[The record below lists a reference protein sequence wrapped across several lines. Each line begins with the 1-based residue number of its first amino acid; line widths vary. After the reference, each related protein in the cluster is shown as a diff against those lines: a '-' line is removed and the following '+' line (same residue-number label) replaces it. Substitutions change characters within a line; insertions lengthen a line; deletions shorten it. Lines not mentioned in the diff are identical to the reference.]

1 MAHLVRN
8 TALGTAVRLL
18 SRDTCLCFPVDSAK
32 YQGMKIY
39 QYFPYGG
46 SIDPLRGDKDEA
58 ADVKVNWW
66 FITRLI
72 KEAAN
77 LSSESDD
84 DPVNPQSWA
93 PWRKMMVSS
102 VICVYTFTVHCGSSI
117 FVPSEEQILRRFHV
131 SEGAASLSLA
141 PYILGYGLGP
151 LLFSS
156 LGEIAFIGRNPVYI
170 VAFFIFA
177 VLSVGAALCGSF
189 SGLVVLRFLQ
199 GFFGSPC
206 LATGAATFGDMFSI
220 LYLPYPLAAWSG
232 AMYAGPALAPILS
245 AFAVEAKGWR
255 RSTWEI
261 AWLSVFLFA
270 ALVVFLPETAAPT
283 LLYYKAKRLRQ
294 KTGCLAFVPT
304 GALWKKHQSAAQ
316 TVKLALIEPFEISVK
331 DPAVAF
337 INMSLVYGMY
347 YSFFK
352 VFPLVYPEIYHMSPG
367 LTGAV
372 FICVLVS
379 CILGTIWYCAWYHL
393 TSKTRARKLGT
404 FDSQETSLRPGLLGV
419 LGVPVGMFLSGWTSK
434 ESVPWEGPALG
445 IIMYCGCSFVVGLAI
460 FIHISTSYPQYAASL
475 FAADDALRSAFA
487 SGAILY
493 GRPLYV
499 NMGVVKGCSLK
510 GGLSVVGVF
519 GYRSLYRYGPML
531 RAKSKFTAP
540 LPEEDQDTSVEPISV
555 SSISIHGKLGRQPA
569 VDDGHDQIS
578 PVDSRSISTSHHTT
592 IDEPSQAVVDD
603 APASDLWSA
612 AYREAVESLGEDI
625 DVAILKGKGIEQLFH
640 QLEELNTELTE
651 QSAFLAGVEYL
662 QRIKVPLE
670 KFKLALDLATP
681 LTDMQPVSAAVFG
694 VVKGVTAIAISFA
707 AADVEFAKKIGEM
720 LEQMSYIDECDTLG
734 QKSENKNIHKA
745 LVSVYEKIL
754 EFYQAAYDILTR
766 RKVKLVLKIILE
778 NDKLPAIIGEFIT
791 RASNLRNLIHTTTLE
806 VVQEIQ
812 VMLYDQQS
820 KSPFLPASL
829 PTSAKILILSVA
841 AWLGRES
848 ELVQSEHHDSLQA
861 IRADEACEFLLKHA
875 HFLNWYCGTDA
886 TGSQKLAM
894 VGDMGSG
901 KSVSMAFLVDELVKK
916 SQFQLPRAKVY
927 YYYCQPGK
935 TDNYA
940 SFLSTWILQLLEDF
954 PAKKKAFVELYNQ
967 ARTQGDRNPGKNK
980 TFLERIL
987 KGFLGDVDRLL
998 FIAIDGLD
1006 EFDRRSRKQ
1015 LVEFLDTSMQVTSK
1029 LKVVLSTRPE
1039 DEILELLGETPKIY
1053 VSSHA
1058 GRDGI
1063 IVKKI
1068 VNDRLN
1074 HLSPDVKGLIIR
1086 TLSERANGSA
1096 IWTNTVVHLIE
1107 GLEIRALGPMKT
1119 FLEDIP
1125 LPDRLHTL
1133 YSQCITK
1140 CTSNRPE
1147 NKPIAVTA
1155 LKFLSVVRR
1164 PLSILEL
1171 SWAVT
1176 LALAGD
1182 GITSIESLADL
1193 VDSGRVMSLIRPF
1206 VAHIDFGDVKKRQVR
1221 LLHLSVKDF
1230 VTQSLASS
1238 GMPHTPSAECCAEML
1253 EAELM
1258 NTCVRYLLLDE
1269 VGQRHLFSDE
1279 QLAIEALPQE
1289 VDLFN
1294 DDSEP
1299 NNYTANCS
1307 WDEWEETM
1315 IRYDPTERGFG
1326 ELFVYAS
1333 CYWVEHWSVITTPS
1347 LVELASIEKLCE
1359 PGSTRIH
1366 NWIEQNRR
1374 PGCVILPRVVFD
1386 PSLYDPLGIAALF
1399 SSPDMFRHV
1408 VESSDFSSA
1417 KFLPESIM
1425 RAADQLIQWGDICR
1439 LRMLPLDEKAKHR
1452 LLTLEFFRLVI
1463 HQWFG
1468 RKTDLRR
1475 QNWDGVFDFIY
1486 DVLDVMIREKWAKK
1500 LFCAAAAKC
1509 CLPMIQRLVGRARI
1523 NKELES
1529 ELCCRDSPD
1538 ADETLNTSA
1547 VSHLI
1552 QEAKREDDI
1561 EVVEYLIKHYGTE
1574 VRLPNSK
1581 SREEDA

>member
-1 MAHLVRN
+1 MSSSTENANARC
-8 TALGTAVRLL
+8 RFRDRRIFKCL
-18 SRDTCLCFPVDSAK
+18 SQFRRRFKA
-32 YQGMKIY
+32 
-39 QYFPYGG
+39 
-46 SIDPLRGDKDEA
+46 R
-58 ADVKVNWW
+58 
-66 FITRLI
+66 
-72 KEAAN
+72 
-77 LSSESDD
+77 LSS
-84 DPVNPQSWA
+84 
-93 PWRKMMVSS
+93 K
-102 VICVYTFTVHCGSSI
+102 
-117 FVPSEEQILRRFHV
+117 
-131 SEGAASLSLA
+131 
-141 PYILGYGLGP
+141 
-151 LLFSS
+151 
-156 LGEIAFIGRNPVYI
+156 
-170 VAFFIFA
+170 
-177 VLSVGAALCGSF
+177 
-189 SGLVVLRFLQ
+189 
-199 GFFGSPC
+199 
-206 LATGAATFGDMFSI
+206 
-220 LYLPYPLAAWSG
+220 
-232 AMYAGPALAPILS
+232 
-245 AFAVEAKGWR
+245 
-255 RSTWEI
+255 
-261 AWLSVFLFA
+261 
-270 ALVVFLPETAAPT
+270 
-283 LLYYKAKRLRQ
+283 
-294 KTGCLAFVPT
+294 
-304 GALWKKHQSAAQ
+304 
-316 TVKLALIEPFEISVK
+316 
-331 DPAVAF
+331 
-337 INMSLVYGMY
+337 
-347 YSFFK
+347 
-352 VFPLVYPEIYHMSPG
+352 
-367 LTGAV
+367 
-372 FICVLVS
+372 
-379 CILGTIWYCAWYHL
+379 
-393 TSKTRARKLGT
+393 
-404 FDSQETSLRPGLLGV
+404 
-419 LGVPVGMFLSGWTSK
+419 
-434 ESVPWEGPALG
+434 
-445 IIMYCGCSFVVGLAI
+445 
-460 FIHISTSYPQYAASL
+460 
-475 FAADDALRSAFA
+475 
-487 SGAILY
+487 
-493 GRPLYV
+493 
-499 NMGVVKGCSLK
+499 
-510 GGLSVVGVF
+510 
-519 GYRSLYRYGPML
+519 
-531 RAKSKFTAP
+531 

-578 PVDSRSISTSHHTT
+578 PVDSHSISISHHTT

-603 APASDLWSA
+603 AAPSDLWSA

-734 QKSENKNIHKA
+734 QKSENKNIHKV
-745 LVSVYEKIL
+745 VSVL
-754 EFYQAAYDILTR
+754 DRLGAHLTIGR
-766 RKVKLVLKIILE
+766 PWYPYIKRFWSFIKLLLKIILE
-778 NDKLPAIIGEFIT
+778 NDKLPAIISEFIT

-820 KSPFLPASL
+820 KSPFLSASL
-829 PTSAKILILSVA
+829 PMSANILILSVA

-875 HFLNWYCGTDA
+875 HFLNWYCGNDA
-886 TGSQKLAM
+886 TGSQKLIM

-927 YYYCQPGK
+927 YYYCQSGK

-1039 DEILELLGETPKIY
+1039 DEILELLGETPKVY

-1096 IWTNTVVHLIE
+1096 IWTNTVVQLIE

-1182 GITSIESLADL
+1182 GVTSIESLADL

-1230 VTQSLASS
+1230 VTKSLASS

-1258 NTCVRYLLLDE
+1258 NACVRYLLLDE

-1333 CYWVEHWSVITTPS
+1333 CYWVEHWSVITRPS

-1408 VESSDFSSA
+1408 VESSDFGSA

-1452 LLTLEFFRLVI
+1452 LLTFEFFRLVI

-1529 ELCCRDSPD
+1529 ELRCRDFPD

-1552 QEAKREDDI
+1552 QEAMREDDI
-1561 EVVEYLIKHYGTE
+1561 EVVEYLIKHYGTGSFGISQ
-1574 VRLPNSK
+1574 RT
-1581 SREEDA
+1581 

>member
-1 MAHLVRN
+1 MSSSTENANSRCRFRHR
-8 TALGTAVRLL
+8 RIFKCL
-18 SRDTCLCFPVDSAK
+18 SQFRRRFKA
-32 YQGMKIY
+32 
-39 QYFPYGG
+39 
-46 SIDPLRGDKDEA
+46 R
-58 ADVKVNWW
+58 
-66 FITRLI
+66 
-72 KEAAN
+72 
-77 LSSESDD
+77 LSS
-84 DPVNPQSWA
+84 
-93 PWRKMMVSS
+93 K
-102 VICVYTFTVHCGSSI
+102 
-117 FVPSEEQILRRFHV
+117 
-131 SEGAASLSLA
+131 
-141 PYILGYGLGP
+141 
-151 LLFSS
+151 
-156 LGEIAFIGRNPVYI
+156 
-170 VAFFIFA
+170 
-177 VLSVGAALCGSF
+177 
-189 SGLVVLRFLQ
+189 
-199 GFFGSPC
+199 
-206 LATGAATFGDMFSI
+206 
-220 LYLPYPLAAWSG
+220 
-232 AMYAGPALAPILS
+232 
-245 AFAVEAKGWR
+245 
-255 RSTWEI
+255 
-261 AWLSVFLFA
+261 
-270 ALVVFLPETAAPT
+270 
-283 LLYYKAKRLRQ
+283 
-294 KTGCLAFVPT
+294 
-304 GALWKKHQSAAQ
+304 
-316 TVKLALIEPFEISVK
+316 
-331 DPAVAF
+331 
-337 INMSLVYGMY
+337 
-347 YSFFK
+347 
-352 VFPLVYPEIYHMSPG
+352 
-367 LTGAV
+367 
-372 FICVLVS
+372 
-379 CILGTIWYCAWYHL
+379 
-393 TSKTRARKLGT
+393 
-404 FDSQETSLRPGLLGV
+404 
-419 LGVPVGMFLSGWTSK
+419 
-434 ESVPWEGPALG
+434 
-445 IIMYCGCSFVVGLAI
+445 
-460 FIHISTSYPQYAASL
+460 
-475 FAADDALRSAFA
+475 
-487 SGAILY
+487 
-493 GRPLYV
+493 
-499 NMGVVKGCSLK
+499 
-510 GGLSVVGVF
+510 
-519 GYRSLYRYGPML
+519 
-531 RAKSKFTAP
+531 

-745 LVSVYEKIL
+745 LVSVYQKIL

-778 NDKLPAIIGEFIT
+778 NDKLPAIISEFIT
-791 RASNLRNLIHTTTLE
+791 RANNLRNLIHTTTLE

-812 VMLYDQQS
+812 AMLYDQQT
-820 KSPFLPASL
+820 SL
-829 PTSAKILILSVA
+829 PTSANILILSVA

-886 TGSQKLAM
+886 TSSQKLIM

-927 YYYCQPGK
+927 YYYCQSGK

-1039 DEILELLGETPKIY
+1039 DEILELLGETPKVY

-1096 IWTNTVVHLIE
+1096 IWTNTVVQLIE

-1182 GITSIESLADL
+1182 GVTSIESLADL

-1206 VAHIDFGDVKKRQVR
+1206 VAHIDFRDVKKRQVR

-1230 VTQSLASS
+1230 VTQSLASL

-1333 CYWVEHWSVITTPS
+1333 CYWVEHWSVITRPS

-1408 VESSDFSSA
+1408 VESSDFGSP

-1452 LLTLEFFRLVI
+1452 LLTFEFFRLVI

-1486 DVLDVMIREKWAKK
+1486 DVLDVMIREKWANK

-1509 CLPMIQRLVGRARI
+1509 CLPMIQRLVGRARV

-1529 ELCCRDSPD
+1529 ELRCRDSPD

-1552 QEAKREDDI
+1552 QEAMREDDI

-1574 VRLPNSK
+1574 VRLPNSN

>member
-1 MAHLVRN
+1 M
-8 TALGTAVRLL
+8 
-18 SRDTCLCFPVDSAK
+18 
-32 YQGMKIY
+32 
-39 QYFPYGG
+39 
-46 SIDPLRGDKDEA
+46 
-58 ADVKVNWW
+58 
-66 FITRLI
+66 
-72 KEAAN
+72 
-77 LSSESDD
+77 
-84 DPVNPQSWA
+84 
-93 PWRKMMVSS
+93 
-102 VICVYTFTVHCGSSI
+102 
-117 FVPSEEQILRRFHV
+117 
-131 SEGAASLSLA
+131 
-141 PYILGYGLGP
+141 
-151 LLFSS
+151 
-156 LGEIAFIGRNPVYI
+156 
-170 VAFFIFA
+170 
-177 VLSVGAALCGSF
+177 
-189 SGLVVLRFLQ
+189 
-199 GFFGSPC
+199 
-206 LATGAATFGDMFSI
+206 
-220 LYLPYPLAAWSG
+220 
-232 AMYAGPALAPILS
+232 
-245 AFAVEAKGWR
+245 
-255 RSTWEI
+255 
-261 AWLSVFLFA
+261 
-270 ALVVFLPETAAPT
+270 
-283 LLYYKAKRLRQ
+283 
-294 KTGCLAFVPT
+294 
-304 GALWKKHQSAAQ
+304 
-316 TVKLALIEPFEISVK
+316 
-331 DPAVAF
+331 
-337 INMSLVYGMY
+337 
-347 YSFFK
+347 
-352 VFPLVYPEIYHMSPG
+352 
-367 LTGAV
+367 
-372 FICVLVS
+372 
-379 CILGTIWYCAWYHL
+379 
-393 TSKTRARKLGT
+393 
-404 FDSQETSLRPGLLGV
+404 
-419 LGVPVGMFLSGWTSK
+419 
-434 ESVPWEGPALG
+434 
-445 IIMYCGCSFVVGLAI
+445 
-460 FIHISTSYPQYAASL
+460 
-475 FAADDALRSAFA
+475 
-487 SGAILY
+487 
-493 GRPLYV
+493 
-499 NMGVVKGCSLK
+499 
-510 GGLSVVGVF
+510 
-519 GYRSLYRYGPML
+519 
-531 RAKSKFTAP
+531 
-540 LPEEDQDTSVEPISV
+540 
-555 SSISIHGKLGRQPA
+555 
-569 VDDGHDQIS
+569 
-578 PVDSRSISTSHHTT
+578 
-592 IDEPSQAVVDD
+592 
-603 APASDLWSA
+603 
-612 AYREAVESLGEDI
+612 
-625 DVAILKGKGIEQLFH
+625 
-640 QLEELNTELTE
+640 
-651 QSAFLAGVEYL
+651 
-662 QRIKVPLE
+662 
-670 KFKLALDLATP
+670 
-681 LTDMQPVSAAVFG
+681 
-694 VVKGVTAIAISFA
+694 
-707 AADVEFAKKIGEM
+707 
-720 LEQMSYIDECDTLG
+720 
-734 QKSENKNIHKA
+734 
-745 LVSVYEKIL
+745 VSVYQKIL

-778 NDKLPAIIGEFIT
+778 NDKLPAIISEFIT
-791 RASNLRNLIHTTTLE
+791 RANNLRNLIHTTTLE

-812 VMLYDQQS
+812 AMLYDQQS
-820 KSPFLPASL
+820 KSPFLSASL
-829 PTSAKILILSVA
+829 PTSANILILSVA

-886 TGSQKLAM
+886 TSSQKLIM

-927 YYYCQPGK
+927 YYYCQSGK

-1039 DEILELLGETPKIY
+1039 DEILELLGETPKVY

-1096 IWTNTVVHLIE
+1096 IWTNTVVQLIE

-1182 GITSIESLADL
+1182 GVTSIESLADL

-1206 VAHIDFGDVKKRQVR
+1206 VAHIDFRDVKKRQVR

-1230 VTQSLASS
+1230 VTQSLASL

-1333 CYWVEHWSVITTPS
+1333 CYWVEHWSVITRPS

-1408 VESSDFSSA
+1408 VESSDFGSP

-1452 LLTLEFFRLVI
+1452 LLTFEFFRLVI

-1486 DVLDVMIREKWAKK
+1486 DVLDVMIREKWANK

-1509 CLPMIQRLVGRARI
+1509 CLPMIQRLVGRARV

-1529 ELCCRDSPD
+1529 ELRCRDSPD

-1552 QEAKREDDI
+1552 QEAMREDDI

-1574 VRLPNSK
+1574 VRLPNSN

>member
-1 MAHLVRN
+1 M
-8 TALGTAVRLL
+8 
-18 SRDTCLCFPVDSAK
+18 PEPISA
-32 YQGMKIY
+32 Q
-39 QYFPYGG
+39 
-46 SIDPLRGDKDEA
+46 
-58 ADVKVNWW
+58 V
-66 FITRLI
+66 
-72 KEAAN
+72 
-77 LSSESDD
+77 
-84 DPVNPQSWA
+84 QS
-93 PWRKMMVSS
+93 PFKLQVSS
-102 VICVYTFTVHCGSSI
+102 GHQMT
-117 FVPSEEQILRRFHV
+117 
-131 SEGAASLSLA
+131 
-141 PYILGYGLGP
+141 
-151 LLFSS
+151 
-156 LGEIAFIGRNPVYI
+156 EIYWTHHSHRLPEKDQGT
-170 VAFFIFA
+170 
-177 VLSVGAALCGSF
+177 SVG
-189 SGLVVLRFLQ
+189 
-199 GFFGSPC
+199 
-206 LATGAATFGDMFSI
+206 
-220 LYLPYPLAAWSG
+220 
-232 AMYAGPALAPILS
+232 
-245 AFAVEAKGWR
+245 
-255 RSTWEI
+255 
-261 AWLSVFLFA
+261 
-270 ALVVFLPETAAPT
+270 
-283 LLYYKAKRLRQ
+283 
-294 KTGCLAFVPT
+294 
-304 GALWKKHQSAAQ
+304 
-316 TVKLALIEPFEISVK
+316 
-331 DPAVAF
+331 
-337 INMSLVYGMY
+337 
-347 YSFFK
+347 
-352 VFPLVYPEIYHMSPG
+352 
-367 LTGAV
+367 
-372 FICVLVS
+372 
-379 CILGTIWYCAWYHL
+379 
-393 TSKTRARKLGT
+393 
-404 FDSQETSLRPGLLGV
+404 
-419 LGVPVGMFLSGWTSK
+419 
-434 ESVPWEGPALG
+434 
-445 IIMYCGCSFVVGLAI
+445 
-460 FIHISTSYPQYAASL
+460 
-475 FAADDALRSAFA
+475 
-487 SGAILY
+487 
-493 GRPLYV
+493 
-499 NMGVVKGCSLK
+499 
-510 GGLSVVGVF
+510 
-519 GYRSLYRYGPML
+519 
-531 RAKSKFTAP
+531 
-540 LPEEDQDTSVEPISV
+540 PISV

-569 VDDGHDQIS
+569 VDDGHVQIS
-578 PVDSRSISTSHHTT
+578 PVDSHSISTSHHTT
-592 IDEPSQAVVDD
+592 IDEPSQAVVDN
-603 APASDLWSA
+603 AAASDLWSA

-640 QLEELNTELTE
+640 QLQELNTELTE

-745 LVSVYEKIL
+745 LVSVYQKIL

-778 NDKLPAIIGEFIT
+778 NDKLPAIISEFIT

-812 VMLYDQQS
+812 AMLYDQQI
-820 KSPFLPASL
+820 AG
-829 PTSAKILILSVA
+829 
-841 AWLGRES
+841 WLGRES

-886 TGSQKLAM
+886 TGSQKLIM

-916 SQFQLPRAKVY
+916 R
-927 YYYCQPGK
+927 
-935 TDNYA
+935 
-940 SFLSTWILQLLEDF
+940 
-954 PAKKKAFVELYNQ
+954 
-967 ARTQGDRNPGKNK
+967 KNK

-1015 LVEFLDTSMQVTSK
+1015 LVGFLDILLPVTSK
-1029 LKVVLSTRPE
+1029 LKIVLSTRPE

-1053 VSSHA
+1053 VTSHA

-1096 IWTNTVVHLIE
+1096 IWTNTVVQLIE

-1119 FLEDIP
+1119 FLQDIP
-1125 LPDRLHTL
+1125 LPDELHTL

-1182 GITSIESLADL
+1182 GVTSIESLADL

-1230 VTQSLASS
+1230 ITKSLASS
-1238 GMPHTPSAECCAEML
+1238 GMPHTPSAEYCADML

-1333 CYWVEHWSVITTPS
+1333 CYWVEHWSVITRPS

-1408 VESSDFSSA
+1408 VESSDFGSA
-1417 KFLPESIM
+1417 KYLPESIM

-1439 LRMLPLDEKAKHR
+1439 LRMLSLDEKAKHE
-1452 LLTLEFFRLVI
+1452 LLTFEFFRLVI

-1475 QNWDGVFDFIY
+1475 QNWDGVFDFVY
-1486 DVLDVMIREKWAKK
+1486 DALDVMIREKWAKK

-1509 CLPMIQRLVGRARI
+1509 CLPMIRRLVGRARI

-1529 ELCCRDSPD
+1529 ELRRRDSPD
-1538 ADETLNTSA
+1538 ADETLNTGA

-1552 QEAKREDDI
+1552 REAMREDDV
-1561 EVVEYLIKHYGTE
+1561 EVVEYLIKHYGAE